1 MAWRSVRTHLTH
13 YVQKLLLQVETVP
26 RDSGVDHSLVHT
38 DPQDQRGLLIS
49 AGAFGVCLLLAMF
62 VAGGWVHA
70 APARPLSAGPCGT
83 ASKPPAKYK
92 HVVWIVMENKSYSE
106 VIGSTTAPYINRLAK
121 ACGVATNFY
130 AESHP
135 SLPNYIAMTSG
146 STQGIVDDEGPSAH
160 PLRVSNIFSQLQ
172 GDWRALQ
179 ESMPSRCAR
188 RDSGLYA
195 VRHNPAV
202 YYSNISRQCVSRDIP
217 LRYPLNLSARFTF
230 VTPNLCNDMHS
241 CSTGPDLTTQIR
253 KGDTWLSRFLP
264 KVFGSRQYRSGST
277 AVFLTWDE
285 DHGGHIPTLVIA
297 PSTFPGTTSNTKF
310 NHYSLLR
317 TTEQMLGIKTYLG
330 SASSARSM
338 RSAFHF

>member
-1 MAWRSVRTHLTH
+1 VA
-13 YVQKLLLQVETVP
+13 
-26 RDSGVDHSLVHT
+26 RDSVADDSKARP
-38 DPQDQRGLLIS
+38 DPHPRPKVGLGRTVSGFGKDQRGLLIS
-49 AGAFGVCLLLAMF
+49 AGAFGACLL
-62 VAGGWVHA
+62 VATLLGGGWVHA
-70 APARPLSAGPCGT
+70 APARSLSNGPCRT
-83 ASKPPAKYK
+83 TSKAPARYK
-92 HVVWIVMENKSYSE
+92 HVVWIVMENKSYSD
-106 VIGSTTAPYINRLAK
+106 VIGSPTAPYINRLAK

-130 AESHP
+130 AESSP

-146 STQGIVDDEGPSAH
+146 STQGITDDEGPSAH
-160 PLRVSNIFSQLQ
+160 RLRVPSIFSQLE

-179 ESMPSRCAR
+179 ESMPARCAHS
-188 RDSGLYA
+188 DSGVYA

-202 YYSNISRQCVSRDIP
+202 YYTNISRQCVNRDIP
-217 LRYPLNLSARFTF
+217 LSYPLNLSARFTF
-230 VTPNLCNDMHS
+230 VTPNICNDMHA
-241 CSTGPDLTTQIR
+241 CPTAADRTTQIR

-264 KVFGSRQYRSGST
+264 KIFASRQYRSGST

-297 PSTFPGTTSNTKF
+297 PSTSPGTTSNTKF